1 MGREG
6 PRTLWPR
13 LVSRD
18 EIEIMSVTIPVAAC
32 WRGHNML
39 KTLFSGVLPVAA
51 ACAFAGAAPAL
62 AQEPSYTPGEYWD
75 VSDIDVI
82 DGQEE
87 NYLDFLAANWKRD
100 QEWAKSKGYISD
112 YHVLANDYPRAG
124 EPDLFLVVIYKEQPT
139 RAEQERR
146 RKEYEAFVS
155 KNSRMLVKESGD
167 RGPMRKLMGNSQ
179 LTELKLK

>member
-1 MGREG
+1 MI
-6 PRTLWPR
+6 RTLFAGALP
-13 LVSRD
+13 V
-18 EIEIMSVTIPVAAC
+18 VAAC
-32 WRGHNML
+32 
-39 KTLFSGVLPVAA
+39 TL
-51 ACAFAGAAPAL
+51 AGATPVL
-62 AQEPSYTPGEYWD
+62 AQESSYTAGDYWD
-75 VSDIDVI
+75 VSDIDIV

-87 NYLDFLAANWKRD
+87 NYLDWLAANWKRD